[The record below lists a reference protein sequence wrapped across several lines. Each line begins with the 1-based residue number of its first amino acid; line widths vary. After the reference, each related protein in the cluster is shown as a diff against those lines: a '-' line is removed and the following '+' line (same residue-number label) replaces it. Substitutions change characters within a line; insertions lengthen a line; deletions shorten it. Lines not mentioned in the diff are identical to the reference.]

1 MSRFKY
7 FIIAVVSLS
16 VLGFLL
22 SNIGLQFH
30 KQRERP
36 GTVDIPAAIY
46 DAAKQRVSSTDAAGI
61 SRECAGITCELL
73 DFSFEQ
79 DVLFKNNVSKA
90 HCVTYAKVC
99 ATLCNRIYRE
109 RSIDAEAVP
118 VVGYITV
125 FGINANRLLMALLPS
140 EYERYVVDHDM
151 VEIRSGGKAMFYI
164 DPSEIEFT
172 GVERVYPI

>member
-1 MSRFKY
+1 MTDKMTMTLVLFSFWG
-7 FIIAVVSLS
+7 FILS
-16 VLGFLL
+16 QMD
-22 SNIGLQFH
+22 LQFH

-36 GTVDIPAAIY
+36 GEVDVPAAIY
-46 DAAKQRVSSTDAAGI
+46 DAARERVRSTDAAGI
-61 SRECAGITCELL
+61 SYECANITCDLL
-73 DFSFEQ
+73 DFSFNQ
-79 DVLFKNNVSKA
+79 DPLFKNKVSKA
-90 HCVTYAKVC
+90 HCVTYARVC

-109 RSIDAEAVP
+109 RGVDAEAVP
-118 VVGYITV
+118 VVGHITV
-125 FGINANRLLMALLPS
+125 LGVNANRLLMLFLPS

>member
-1 MSRFKY
+1 MFRFKY
-7 FIIAVVSLS
+7 FIIPVVPLS
-16 VLGFLL
+16 VLGFFL
-22 SNIGLQFH
+22 SLMGLEFH

-36 GTVDIPAAIY
+36 GEVEIPAAIY
-46 DAAKQRVSSTDAAGI
+46 DAARERVRSTDAAGI
-61 SRECAGITCELL
+61 SYECANITCDLL
-73 DFSFEQ
+73 DFSFNQ
-79 DVLFKNNVSKA
+79 DPLFKNKVSKA

-99 ATLCNRIYRE
+99 ATLCNRIYKE
-109 RSIDAEAVP
+109 RGIDAEAVP
-118 VVGYITV
+118 VVGCITV
-125 FGINANRLLMALLPS
+125 WGVNANRLLMLFLPS

>member
-1 MSRFKY
+1 MTLVLFSFWG
-7 FIIAVVSLS
+7 FILS
-16 VLGFLL
+16 QMD
-22 SNIGLQFH
+22 LQFH

-73 DFSFEQ
+73 DFSFDQ
-79 DVLFKNNVSKA
+79 DVLFKKNVSKA
-90 HCVTYAKVC
+90 HCVTYARVC

-109 RSIDAEAVP
+109 RGVDAEAVP

-125 FGINANRLLMALLPS
+125 LGVNANRLLMLFLPS

>member
-1 MSRFKY
+1 MTDKMTMTLVLFSFWG
-7 FIIAVVSLS
+7 FILS
-16 VLGFLL
+16 QMD
-22 SNIGLQFH
+22 LQFH

-73 DFSFEQ
+73 DFSFDQ
-79 DVLFKNNVSKA
+79 DVLFKKNVSKA
-90 HCVTYAKVC
+90 HCVTYARVC

-109 RSIDAEAVP
+109 RGVDAEAVP

-125 FGINANRLLMALLPS
+125 LGVNANRLLMLFLPS

>member
-1 MSRFKY
+1 MTDKMTMTLVLFSFWG
-7 FIIAVVSLS
+7 FILS
-16 VLGFLL
+16 QMD
-22 SNIGLQFH
+22 LQFH
-30 KQRERP
+30 KQRERS
-36 GTVDIPAAIY
+36 GTVDIPVAIY

-73 DFSFEQ
+73 DFSFDQ
-79 DVLFKNNVSKA
+79 DVLFKKNVSKA
-90 HCVTYAKVC
+90 HCVTYARVC

-109 RSIDAEAVP
+109 RGVDAEAVP

-125 FGINANRLLMALLPS
+125 LGVNANRLLMLFLPS

>member
-1 MSRFKY
+1 MTDKMTMTLVLFSFWGFILSRMD
-7 FIIAVVSLS
+7 
-16 VLGFLL
+16 
-22 SNIGLQFH
+22 LQFH
-30 KQRERP
+30 KQRERS

-73 DFSFEQ
+73 DFSFDQ
-79 DVLFKNNVSKA
+79 DVLFKKNVSKA
-90 HCVTYAKVC
+90 HCVTYARVC

-109 RSIDAEAVP
+109 RGVDAEAVP

-125 FGINANRLLMALLPS
+125 LGVNANRLLMLFLPS